1 MSVIDDNKMKL
12 LKMREKLLSL
22 NNDDEVLEEYKKI
35 ACDIDSNLYTSIID
49 KINNNADYINYPLEK
64 QLEFLIDLQECFDEY
79 NKFQKNVIKV
89 CNQHFIQGFE
99 LTNASLIRIDEIR
112 KRINSI
118 KKFLENERVIY
129 ENRLELDRLNNEYI
143 SEEQKANM
151 FQERVLALDEE
162 LKNNVLKAEG
172 RKMGS
177 SGEIEYVSILTEA
190 KDLKIDLKQAL
201 SSDSIID
208 DEIMKT
214 EDLADDANE
223 RLKSAQICYENN
235 SNAIY
240 KDVYFSIRKETVSI
254 KYRLVFLKIIKLV
267 SSYNSTYKQASR
279 KRNELVQLIKDRNNL
294 LEQLDVKYLYDPFD
308 RIGLKE
314 QLEMIR
320 VFGNNYD
327 KVQNARKSMELL
339 SSDTDERIA
348 ENKKYSDY
356 FKINIELIGNK
367 VEILPDEEIVPKK
380 DTTVMLHNRIMR
392 VRSAPA
398 DFKIDRVREKTS
410 AVIKRI
416 YAVMDL
422 AKEKNKT
429 ENVSPNLVI
438 ESDNDTQVFD
448 DFDNDM
454 TLEDDDLVE
463 NGTDLFEET
472 KPLEDTTV
480 KTSDKMDTTNL
491 FTEVN
496 PFLEPQLFDDR
507 YDDGTVFNNQQP
519 VLTENSVL
527 PNTSL
532 EPNINE
538 PTPTT
543 VDINVSMPDVF
554 WETSNEPVTDDNPTG
569 VSFDEQIAA
578 LIGGEESSK
587 TKKLVS

>member
-35 ACDIDSNLYTSIID
+35 ACDIDSNLYTSITD
-49 KINNNADYINYPLEK
+49 KINDNADYINYPLEK

-99 LTNASLIRIDEIR
+99 LTDASLIRIDEIR
-112 KRINSI
+112 RRINSI

-172 RKMGS
+172 RKTGS
-177 SGEIEYVSILTEA
+177 SGEIEYVSVLTEA
-190 KDLKIDLKQAL
+190 KSLGIDLKQAL

-314 QLEMIR
+314 QLEIIR

-463 NGTDLFEET
+463 NGTDLFEEI